1 VIAKGETMNIRIML
15 ADDHKIV
22 REGLAGLLAKKGFEI
37 IGEAETG
44 HEAVRMARELEPD
57 VVLMDVSMPELNG
70 FEATRQILADNSHI
84 RVIGLSMHSDKRFV
98 TKMLKAGARGYL
110 RKNCSSDEL
119 VHAIR
124 TVAAGEF
131 YLSQKI
137 SNLMVQDFIRTE
149 TRSEAEGQAALT
161 SKEAEVL
168 QLIAEGMPTK
178 EIAERLSASVK
189 TVEKHREHIMSKL
202 NIHSIAELTKYAI
215 REGITSADE

>member
-1 VIAKGETMNIRIML
+1 MIAKGETMNIRIML